1 MRTFSLGA
9 GADVVKVTTAGNS
22 YADVDTIANFKAGGA
37 DVIVLGS
44 NTKAATA
51 VNDITSSVG
60 NSNYSNVEAV
70 LTSLGTASAFT
81 AGLGNVDY
89 FVWNGDTYIVA
100 ATANNSFATNTDYLV
115 KLTGT
120 GYNLAK
126 EDIFANA

>member
-37 DVIVLGS
+37 DVIVLGGS
-44 NTKAATA
+44 NTKATA
-51 VNDITSSVG
+51 VKDITSKVD
-60 NSNYSNVEAV
+60 NSNSNVEDV
-70 LTSLGTASAFT
+70 LTALGTASAFT